1 MYESHNLLF
10 IGNGM
15 AIKWGY
21 YQTAVMKNYNYVLH
35 VHVFAWPLLMNFC
48 ILDNV
53 LGDFLKVCLELK
65 LHRI

>member
-10 IGNGM
+10 IGIGM

-21 YQTAVMKNYNYVLH
+21 NQTAVMKNYNYVLH
-35 VHVFAWPLLMNFC
+35 VFAWRLLMNF
-48 ILDNV
+48 LYTRY
-53 LGDFLKVCLELK
+53 FLQLCLELK